1 MTILAID
8 TSSSV
13 AAVAVSRDGV
23 LLGEYTLNN
32 GLTHSQRLLP
42 MVDELLKSLGLTI
55 KDIDVFACSTGPGS
69 FTGLRIGI
77 ASVKGFAF
85 AQNKPCVSVSGL
97 EAMAYN
103 HIHTDYV
110 ICPLMD
116 ARAGQVYNGVYKRIR
131 GKLKAITP
139 PRAVEIET
147 VVRELSEMGKTV
159 LFLGDGV
166 KPNLEIIKTLGSK
179 AVIGEFNNNMQRA
192 ATIALIAEEKVK
204 NGETVSGQELEAE
217 YLRKSQ
223 AEREAG
229 NK

>member
-1 MTILAID
+1 MTVLALD
-8 TSSSV
+8 TSGLV
-13 AAVAVSRDGV
+13 ASVAVSRDGV

-42 MVDELLKSLGLTI
+42 MVDELLKSLDMKI
-55 KDIDVFACSTGPGS
+55 SDIDVFACSVGPGS

-77 ASVKGFAF
+77 ATVKGFAF
-85 AQNKPCVSVSGL
+85 TGKKPCVAVSGL

-103 HIHTDYV
+103 HMHTDYV

-116 ARAGQVYNGVYKRIR
+116 ARAGQVYNAVYHRFR
-131 GKLKAITP
+131 GKLKTLTP

-147 VVRELSEMGKTV
+147 VIRELSETGKTV

-166 KPNLEIIKTLGSK
+166 KPNLEKIKALGNK
-179 AVIGEFNNNMQRA
+179 AVIGEFNNNLQRA
-192 ATIALIAEEKVK
+192 ATIALIAEEKANK
-204 NGETVSGQELEAE
+204 GETLSGQELEAE

-229 NK
+229 K